1 MSVSVA
7 NAWLSGFSVLEDLS
21 LMRWLLNTPR
31 DERRVITPNLFCVA
45 DDDLLAI

>member
-7 NAWLSGFSVLEDLS
+7 NVWPCGLSVLEALS
-21 LMRWLLNTPR
+21 FMRRLLNTPR

-45 DDDLLAI
+45 DDDVLAI